1 MFIVDFIPIIWFLL
15 AGIIPIALLIIGII
29 KLINKVEIGETLI
42 KLFVAFLL
50 HLPVTIFCGVYVAS
64 MSNAIEHTKGTTVNG
79 VRLVPTVD
87 LTFCAVV
94 FGYGIF
100 GFFLCWFVN
109 KNLSKILSIVTRS
122 KQSTQSIFDEK

>member
-1 MFIVDFIPIIWFLL
+1 V